1 MDEADVKSL
10 EQRLNAKLEEFE
22 QRMYAKMEA
31 KLEAMLLKIA
41 ALLPLGVAPNIGM
54 VEKTPSPK
62 SLEVSIVLK
71 EQDSD
76 PGDAEA
82 PLAAVSNPLSSES
95 STVPEEQDSNPRE
108 VEVQLT
114 SVRSPVPERNVF
126 EAPLSFDAQYFQQ
139 TAAMDRRQFSRDY
152 SVAKRLTKFLSGNS
166 KNIQNNVAE
175 SDTEISEDHSRIK
188 PFSGVSDNRRHSI
201 RPPPEPPP
209 INGGRYQFL
218 QILV

>member
-1 MDEADVKSL
+1 M
-10 EQRLNAKLEEFE
+10 EQRFNAKLEALE
-22 QRMYAKMEA
+22 QRMDA
-31 KLEAMLLKIA
+31 KLETMFLRIA
-41 ALLPLGVAPNIGM
+41 ALLPLGVAPNIDM
-54 VEKTPSPK
+54 VEKTPPPK

-71 EQDSD
+71 EQDSE

-95 STVPEEQDSNPRE
+95 STVPEEQDSNPGE

-139 TAAMDRRQFSRDY
+139 TAAMDKRQFSRDY
-152 SVAKRLTKFLSGNS
+152 SVVAKRLTKFLSGNS

-175 SDTEISEDHSRIK
+175 SDTENSEDHSRIK
-188 PFSGVSDNRRHSI
+188 PLSGVSDNRRLSI

-209 INGGRYQFL
+209 INRGRY
-218 QILV
+218 